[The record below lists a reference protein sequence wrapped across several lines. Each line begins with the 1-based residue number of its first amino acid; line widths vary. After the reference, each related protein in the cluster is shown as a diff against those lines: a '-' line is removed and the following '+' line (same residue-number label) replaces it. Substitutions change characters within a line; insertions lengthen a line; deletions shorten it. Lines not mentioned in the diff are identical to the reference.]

1 MEILNNFN
9 FYRDLIK
16 NEITEKKLVYNSTTA
31 ADLFF
36 ELRRHYYYGNY
47 SIGLPPLYYEN
58 EVQIALKYT
67 DERNLEYLRL
77 KGNEVVDRLINIFYN
92 IILKLEDKIDKIL
105 QSENLTIEKQEKQI
119 LRMIEKTNL
128 ANQSLEPSP
137 VCYRNY

>member
-1 MEILNNFN
+1 MKILNNFD

-16 NEITEKKLVYNSTTA
+16 NEITGKKLVYNSTTA
-31 ADLFF
+31 ADLFY

-67 DERNLEYLRL
+67 DERNLEDLRL

-92 IILKLEDKIDKIL
+92 ITLKLEDKIDKIL
-105 QSENLTIEKQEKQI
+105 QSKNLTIEKQEKQI